1 MTPWSKQNDN
11 NTLYIII
18 AAVALLIV
26 VGFFLWRNSTTTSS
40 PPVVKEEP
48 KKAVKPP
55 NPEHETPLVEDD
67 IRSKPTFVM
76 FYADWCGHSRS
87 ALPEWKKLEDALRGS
102 PIACL
107 ALNDVQHKKE
117 MMEHGIKGY
126 PTIRMYPTG
135 FPSSNFVDY
144 PGPRTVEAM
153 MTSLNLEGN
162 PKNTI
167 FTKNSIRK

>member
-1 MTPWSKQNDN
+1 MSPWSKQNDN

-26 VGFFLWRNSTTTSS
+26 VGYFFWMSANSSSS
-40 PPVVKEEP
+40 PPVVREDV
-48 KKAVKPP
+48 KKVAAKPPP
-55 NPEHETPLVEDD
+55 NPEHETPLVDD
-67 IRSKPTFVM
+67 APKPTFVM
-76 FYADWCGHSRS
+76 FYADWCGHSRT

-102 PIACL
+102 PIVTL
-107 ALNDVQHKKE
+107 SLNDAQHKQAMVE
-117 MMEHGIKGY
+117 NGIKGY

-153 MTSLNLEGN
+153 MDFIKSGGR
-162 PKNTI
+162 
-167 FTKNSIRK
+167 S

>member
-1 MTPWSKQNDN
+1 MSPWSKQNDN

-26 VGFFLWRNSTTTSS
+26 VGFFLWRNSTAPS

-48 KKAVKPP
+48 KQAVKPP
-55 NPEHETPLVEDD
+55 NPEHETPLVDD
-67 IRSKPTFVM
+67 DVRSKPTFVM

-117 MMEHGIKGY
+117 MTEHGIKGY

-144 PGPRTVEAM
+144 PGPRTVESM
-153 MTSLNLEGN
+153 LDFIKSGGQ
-162 PKNTI
+162 
-167 FTKNSIRK
+167 S